1 MTEPVNKKM
10 ILATGGARSGKS
22 RFAEQYAGELDSASD
37 GSAIYIA
44 TAQLWDQEMRE
55 RAELHRRRRPPQWLT
70 IEEPYALENEIRR
83 LSMSTEAVS
92 VVLIDCLTLWLSNL
106 LLKPDETGEELW
118 ESHDHREGILRRVE
132 ELALLLKQAPFSS
145 VVVTNEVGDSLVPD
159 YPLGR
164 VFRDLAGQ
172 SNQLLAEQADE
183 VFLVVCGMPVN
194 LREAAWRPAGGSR

>member
-1 MTEPVNKKM
+1 M

-44 TAQLWDQEMRE
+44 TAQLWDHEMRE
-55 RAELHRRRRPPQWLT
+55 RAELHRRRRPSEWRT
-70 IEEPYALENEIRR
+70 IEEPYALEEEIRR
-83 LSMSTEAVS
+83 LSREPVS

-106 LLKPDETGEELW
+106 LLMPGESGQELW
-118 ESHDHREGILRRVE
+118 ENHDHREGILRRVE
-132 ELALLLKQAPFSS
+132 DLALLLKQAPFSS

-164 VFRDLAGQ
+164 VFRDIAGQ
-172 SNQLLAEQADE
+172 ANQLMAEHADE
-183 VFLVVCGMPVN
+183 VFLVVCGLPVN
-194 LREAAWRPAGGSR
+194 LREAAWRPAGGSQ